1 LLYRAVT
8 CAETNADNVLLSTV
22 IIYGC
27 TFTGFIV
34 FYFRNTTVEIT
45 TIVAIVAVA
54 TVVIAIIGLVCLCCY
69 KKKCAQYSL
78 TKSSDST
85 DR

>member
-1 LLYRAVT
+1 
-8 CAETNADNVLLSTV
+8 VLLSTV

-54 TVVIAIIGLVCLCCY
+54 VATVVIAIIGLVAFVVTR
-69 KKKCAQYSL
+69 KMRTQYSL